1 MEIGQGLAARGIGH
15 RKIRMTAERWQQVK
29 AIFDRAVECSPNSR
43 GALIRE
49 LCGDN
54 HELQQQVESLLASDE
69 ADNSVLDGPLLSEAA
84 VNAATTVPGLR
95 AGADPFIGRNVGPYR
110 VIREIG
116 RGGMGCV
123 YLAQRDDQFR
133 RRVALKAVDPKLV
146 DLQTLH
152 RFENERQT
160 LATLDHPN
168 IIKLIDGGATEDGIP
183 WLVMDYVEGE
193 TIDKYCELHKPRLAD
208 RLNIF
213 RTVCAAVHYAHQN
226 LVIHRDLKP
235 GNILITAAG
244 VPKLLDFGIAKLL
257 RPEFMPHTV
266 GHTRTGLRPMT
277 PQFASPEQIRG
288 LAVTTAS
295 DIYSLGVL
303 LYFLITGKQPHT
315 GASLLDLQRAVC
327 ETEPEKPSAVVKAQH
342 GEENISQDLD
352 NIVLKAMRKEPQR
365 RYASAEHLSE
375 DIRRYLDGQP
385 VTARKDTLLYRVS
398 KFVNRNR
405 VGVAAASLA
414 AVALIS
420 TTAFAWHEAIAAER
434 QRRDAEQQ
442 RSIAESK
449 AAEADRERE
458 KAERR
463 LADLQKLADGVVRAY
478 TANGN
483 GAADSSALMAE
494 NVRDSLL
501 MLGKERKLEP
511 GLEDVLD
518 KTAATVQ
525 SRLLANDPSWQVPDG
540 WTANETRPRE
550 YRVGL
555 DHRMVRD
562 GKPSLFLRSL
572 AARPA
577 GQIIVFQRFDAR
589 NYRGKRIRLSAF
601 LRSEAAMQRAVLGLN
616 VSGQVNRAEVSGTTG
631 WKRREL
637 VSDVPASA
645 DWIQLLV
652 TLEGAGTVWANELNF
667 EEVSAS
673 K

>member
-1 MEIGQGLAARGIGH
+1 M
-15 RKIRMTAERWQQVK
+15 
-29 AIFDRAVECSPNSR
+29 
-43 GALIRE
+43 
-49 LCGDN
+49 
-54 HELQQQVESLLASDE
+54 
-69 ADNSVLDGPLLSEAA
+69 
-84 VNAATTVPGLR
+84 
-95 AGADPFIGRNVGPYR
+95 
-110 VIREIG
+110 
-116 RGGMGCV
+116 
-123 YLAQRDDQFR
+123 
-133 RRVALKAVDPKLV
+133 
-146 DLQTLH
+146 
-152 RFENERQT
+152 
-160 LATLDHPN
+160 
-168 IIKLIDGGATEDGIP
+168 
-183 WLVMDYVEGE
+183 
-193 TIDKYCELHKPRLAD
+193 
-208 RLNIF
+208 
-213 RTVCAAVHYAHQN
+213 
-226 LVIHRDLKP
+226 
-235 GNILITAAG
+235 
-244 VPKLLDFGIAKLL
+244 
-257 RPEFMPHTV
+257 
-266 GHTRTGLRPMT
+266 
-277 PQFASPEQIRG
+277 
-288 LAVTTAS
+288 
-295 DIYSLGVL
+295 
-303 LYFLITGKQPHT
+303 
-315 GASLLDLQRAVC
+315 
-327 ETEPEKPSAVVKAQH
+327 
-342 GEENISQDLD
+342 
-352 NIVLKAMRKEPQR
+352 
-365 RYASAEHLSE
+365 
-375 DIRRYLDGQP
+375 
-385 VTARKDTLLYRVS
+385 
-398 KFVNRNR
+398 
-405 VGVAAASLA
+405 
-414 AVALIS
+414 
-420 TTAFAWHEAIAAER
+420 
-434 QRRDAEQQ
+434 
-442 RSIAESK
+442 
-449 AAEADRERE
+449 
-458 KAERR
+458 
-463 LADLQKLADGVVRAY
+463 RAY